1 MDLFS
6 NPGIL
11 FSGLLISIAGLAL
24 FVQGKKSQDLR
35 SLGVGLALMV
45 YPIFVHSLLAMWL
58 VAGVCAGALYLLPRS
73 G

>member
-1 MDLFS
+1 MDFS

-11 FSGLLISIAGLAL
+11 LSGLLISLAGLAV
-24 FVQGKKSQDLR
+24 FVYGKKSQDMR

-45 YPIFVHSLLAMWL
+45 YPIFVHSLLVMWI
-58 VAGVCAGALYLLPRS
+58 VAGVCAGAMYLLPRS